1 MSKELEAFNRVIR
14 HCVFP
19 YEEEIEKEC
28 LKDLNVIKNALK
40 EKNEQDIVLKIVKGA
55 ITRELRNDVKFTPK
69 DDETF
74 DINVLVDYHLKLLRE
89 KEKELLRIWVL
100 QNCFPKELKALEV
113 IKSHKPTLVSNVGM
127 CNSKEGIRHSI
138 LINGL
143 TQEEYDL
150 LKEVWL

>member
-1 MSKELEAFNRVIR
+1 MSKGLKALETIKHTTDLYRPNELNGYKNEIDL
-14 HCVFP
+14 
-19 YEEEIEKEC
+19 IEK
-28 LKDLNVIKNALK
+28 DLEQKQ
-40 EKNEQDIVLKIVKGA
+40 EQDKVLKIVKGA
-55 ITRELRNDVKFTPK
+55 ITRELREDVEFTPK
-69 DDETF
+69 DDGTF
-74 DINVLVDYHLKLLRE
+74 DINTLVDYSLKYLRE
-89 KEKELLRIWVL
+89 KEKEILRIWVL

-150 LKEVWL
+150 LKEVLL